1 MELVFFV
8 KQDCEACKNAKEKVS
23 FFLDKWGVTDSVE
36 TSAISLDTE
45 DGLVEAALVGVADVP
60 TIIARKDGDEVARW
74 GRKAPQ
80 SEELK
85 SALGL

>member
-8 KQDCEACKNAKEKVS
+8 KQDCEACVNAKQKVS
-23 FFLDKWGVTDSVE
+23 FFLDKWGVTDSVP
-36 TSAISLDTE
+36 TTAVNLDTE
-45 DGLVEAALVGVADVP
+45 DGLVEAAMIGVADVP
-60 TIIARKDGDEVARW
+60 TIIVKNGDDEVARW

-85 SALGL
+85 AALGL